1 MVIKKLFLYESLYSM
16 KKIAGL
22 ILSMICLTACNDG
35 DLVFED
41 LNFNENQEIQKC
53 KDNELY
59 FKINNNE
66 LLLVDFTFGTNGSV
80 LDTLATLGEIKTLK
94 TSNQPKIYYRT
105 YDGALNTN
113 TICSL
118 VPPANPK
125 VVSEYTSVA
134 GGTINYTRTM
144 VPVVTESAVNVTY
157 MYTINFENITLT
169 NGSSEI
175 RYTTLPYGS
184 YIYDSSKLSFNF
196 GTNFAICDHILTG
209 KISNEMLQLQ
219 LPQDF
224 IFPTTNQ
231 TQIIA
236 LNNTNLLSYFT
247 FKTTIS
253 NTDICDFPD
262 DTPLKEEWYVNNGNL
277 EIVSEAVINKVTGE
291 VTGYKHVLK
300 LIDAEFMKDKSSF
313 KLTDRILGTYQVV
326 L

>member
-1 MVIKKLFLYESLYSM
+1 
-16 KKIAGL
+16 
-22 ILSMICLTACNDG
+22 
-35 DLVFED
+35 
-41 LNFNENQEIQKC
+41 
-53 KDNELY
+53 
-59 FKINNNE
+59 
-66 LLLVDFTFGTNGSV
+66 
-80 LDTLATLGEIKTLK
+80 
-94 TSNQPKIYYRT
+94 
-105 YDGALNTN
+105 
-113 TICSL
+113 
-118 VPPANPK
+118 VP
-125 VVSEYTSVA
+125 

-144 VPVVTESAVNVTY
+144 VPVVTESTVNVTY

-196 GTNFAICDHILTG
+196 GTNFAVCDHILTG

-277 EIVSEAVINKVTGE
+277 EIVSEAV
-291 VTGYKHVLK
+291 
-300 LIDAEFMKDKSSF
+300 
-313 KLTDRILGTYQVV
+313 
-326 L
+326 